1 MIQNDLLTL
10 PKMSNMVKSYLVKL
24 IFRIIEFANTQM
36 YLPSIHAKGI
46 PSYLM
51 QKKITPAPNVVGTS
65 EKKQKSGWA
74 RVHT

>member
-1 MIQNDLLTL
+1 MIYWHFHG
-10 PKMSNMVKSYLVKL
+10 NMVKSYLVKL

-51 QKKITPAPNVVGTS
+51 QKKSP
-65 EKKQKSGWA
+65 Q
-74 RVHT
+74 R